1 MSAEVLIKSKLQLW
15 AIRKGI
21 PLIGSK
27 IIKGGKYYTQNRN
40 DNFFLP
46 PSLET
51 VNDFKN
57 ANGQEFG
64 NGIDPGKIQALHSS
78 SALAVNFFE
87 YWKAS
92 SDKQFLAKG
101 LKIPSN
107 NITDIR
113 FEQKYPILPE
123 NHPPP
128 NIDVKIQYEDKNVCA
143 IECKFTEAYSKRENT
158 NGIQT
163 EYIKNASWTGLS
175 NLLAYAKSIC
185 PIDVIN
191 NNLHAA
197 QLIKHTLGLM
207 KIFQDKK
214 SFRLL
219 YLWYDA
225 NGEEGSVHRR
235 ELESF
240 SEIIKKDGISFQSI
254 TWQELITNMANKHF
268 PAHKDYFDYIAE
280 RYL

>member
-1 MSAEVLIKSKLQLW
+1 MSAGVLIKSKLQLW
-15 AIRKGI
+15 ALRKGI

-27 IIKGGKYYTQNRN
+27 GDKGGKYYTLNRD
-40 DNFFLP
+40 DNFYLP

-92 SDKQFLAKG
+92 SDKEFLAKG
-101 LKIPSN
+101 LKIPSK
-107 NITDIR
+107 NIVDIR
-113 FEQKYPILPE
+113 FEQKYPILNR

-128 NIDVKIQYEDKNVCA
+128 NIDVEIQYEDKNVCA

-163 EYIKNASWTGLS
+163 EYIKNASWAGLS
-175 NLLAYAKSIC
+175 NLLAFAKSIC
-185 PIDVIN
+185 PTDEIN
-191 NNLHAA
+191 KCLHPA

-207 KIFQDKK
+207 KEFKDKK
-214 SFRLL
+214 KFRLL

-225 NGEEGSVHRR
+225 YGEEGSVHRK
-235 ELESF
+235 ELDSF
-240 SEIIKKDGISFQSI
+240 SAIMKNDGITFQSI
-254 TWQELITNMANKHF
+254 TWQELITSMGTKHF
-268 PAHKDYFDYIAE
+268 PVHKDYFDYITE

>member
-1 MSAEVLIKSKLQLW
+1 MSATHFIKSKLQLW

-27 IIKGGKYYTQNRN
+27 IIKGGKYYTQNRD

-46 PSLET
+46 PSSPTE
-51 VNDFKN
+51 NDFKN

-92 SDKQFLAKG
+92 SDKEFLAKG
-101 LKIPSN
+101 LKIPSK
-107 NITDIR
+107 NIVDIR
-113 FEQKYPILPE
+113 FEQKYPILNR

-128 NIDVKIQYEDKNVCA
+128 NIDVEIQYKNNNVCA

-163 EYIKNASWTGLS
+163 EYMKNASWTGLS

-185 PIDVIN
+185 PKDGTN
-191 NNLHAA
+191 KYLHPA

-207 KIFQDKK
+207 NKFKDKRK
-214 SFRLL
+214 FRLV

-225 NGEEGSVHRR
+225 NGEEGSVHRK
-235 ELESF
+235 ELDSF
-240 SEIIKKDGISFQSI
+240 SAIMKNDGISFQSI
-254 TWQELITNMANKHF
+254 TWQELITNMATKHF
-268 PAHKDYFDYIAE
+268 PAHKGYFDYITE